1 MANLV
6 QDVMT
11 RNPKVLRASSTVM
24 DAASTMRDFDIGD
37 VIVVDDTNK
46 VHGIVTDRDLVVKAV
61 ASGSDPSKTSIGSVC
76 TKDVTVLKPTQT
88 TDDSVKIMREK
99 AIRRLPVVASYVPT
113 VAAGSIATVFGS
125 NLSIGTASSAAAN
138 PLPFTLASSSFQT
151 GAAELPP
158 IP

>member
-1 MANLV
+1 MISA
-6 QDVMT
+6 
-11 RNPKVLRASSTVM
+11 KVC
-24 DAASTMRDFDIGD
+24 
-37 VIVVDDTNK
+37 
-46 VHGIVTDRDLVVKAV
+46 GIVTDRDLVVKAI

-158 IP
+158 IPRPSPCNKGAKRGKLRVGRGIAFASDC

>member
-88 TDDSVKIMREK
+88 TDDAVKIMREK
-99 AIRRLPVVASYVPT
+99 AIRRLPVVEGEILVGIVSLGDLAKRIDS
-113 VAAGSIATVFGS
+113 GSCLGQI
-125 NLSIGTASSAAAN
+125 SAA
-138 PLPFTLASSSFQT
+138 
-151 GAAELPP
+151 PP
-158 IP
+158 NN

>member
-88 TDDSVKIMREK
+88 TDDAVKIMREK
-99 AIRRLPVVASYVPT
+99 AIRRLPVVEGENLVGIVSLGDLAKRIDS
-113 VAAGSIATVFGS
+113 GSCLGQI
-125 NLSIGTASSAAAN
+125 SAA
-138 PLPFTLASSSFQT
+138 
-151 GAAELPP
+151 PP
-158 IP
+158 NN